1 MTFFE
6 MFDAAKAGFANA
18 NVSGLNGHVA
28 IQIEVTEDG
37 CGIFYAEITDGVL
50 NVQPYNYYDHT
61 AAVTLPHSTLFA
73 LLRRETTLPEAVAQE
88 KAFVQGCMESAAKL
102 FAAVPAPKKE
112 AAPAE
117 EKKPACCKAT
127 AAETK
132 KETACKA
139 AATPVVE
146 AKAETTCKAAAPV
159 VEEKKEA
166 ATTPAK
172 ATAPV
177 VEEKKKAAAT
187 PAKATA
193 PVVEEKKKTATT
205 AKAAAPVVEEKK
217 EAATATTTATTTAPK
232 TAAAKTVNRKAT
244 SKPMTKHNNR
254 RK

>member
-18 NVSGLNGHVA
+18 DVSGLNGHVA

-37 CGIFYAEITDGVL
+37 CGIFYAEVADGVL
-50 NVQPYNYYDHT
+50 NVQPYDYRDNT
-61 AAVTLPHSTLFA
+61 AAITLPHSTLFA

-102 FAAVPAPKKE
+102 FAAVPVSKKAEAPKKE

-127 AAETK
+127 AAESK
-132 KETACKA
+132 KETACKT

-146 AKAETTCKAAAPV
+146 AKTETTCKAAAPV

-172 ATAPV
+172 
-177 VEEKKKAAAT
+177 
-187 PAKATA
+187 
-193 PVVEEKKKTATT
+193 TT
-205 AKAAAPVVEEKK
+205 APVVEEKK
-217 EAATATTTATTTAPK
+217 EAATATTKVAAPVVEKKKETTTTTTTTVPK

-244 SKPMTKHNNR
+244 SKPMTKHNSR

>member
-37 CGIFYAEITDGVL
+37 CGIFYAEVTDGVL
-50 NVQPYNYYDHT
+50 NVQPYDYRDNT

-102 FAAVPAPKKE
+102 FAAVPAPKKAEAPKKE
-112 AAPAE
+112 AAPTV

-139 AATPVVE
+139 TATPVVE
-146 AKAETTCKAAAPV
+146 AKAETTCKAAAAPV

-166 ATTPAK
+166 ATTP
-172 ATAPV
+172 V
-177 VEEKKKAAAT
+177 
-187 PAKATA
+187 KATA

-244 SKPMTKHNNR
+244 SKPMTKHSNR

>member
-50 NVQPYNYYDHT
+50 NVQPYDYRDNT

-102 FAAVPAPKKE
+102 FAAVPAPKKAEAPKKE

-127 AAETK
+127 ATETK
-132 KETACKA
+132 KETPCKAAATETKKETTCKA
-139 AATPVVE
+139 AATPVIEEKKE
-146 AKAETTCKAAAPV
+146 AATTPVKAAAPV

-166 ATTPAK
+166 A
-172 ATAPV
+172 
-177 VEEKKKAAAT
+177 
-187 PAKATA
+187 
-193 PVVEEKKKTATT
+193 ATT

-217 EAATATTTATTTAPK
+217 EAATATTTTTTAPK

>member
-37 CGIFYAEITDGVL
+37 CGIFYAEVTDGVL
-50 NVQPYNYYDHT
+50 NVQPYDYRDNT

-102 FAAVPAPKKE
+102 FAAVPAPKKAE
-112 AAPAE
+112 APAE

-139 AATPVVE
+139 TATPVVE
-146 AKAETTCKAAAPV
+146 AKTETTCKAAATPV
-159 VEEKKEA
+159 IEEKKET

-177 VEEKKKAAAT
+177 VEEKKEAA
-187 PAKATA
+187 
-193 PVVEEKKKTATT
+193 ATT
-205 AKAAAPVVEEKK
+205 AKAAAPVAEEKK

>member
-18 NVSGLNGHVA
+18 DVSGLNGHVA

-50 NVQPYNYYDHT
+50 NVQPYDYRDNT

-139 AATPVVE
+139 TATPVVE
-146 AKAETTCKAAAPV
+146 AKAETTCKTAAAPV

-166 ATTPAK
+166 ATTPVK

-177 VEEKKKAAAT
+177 VEEKKEAA
-187 PAKATA
+187 
-193 PVVEEKKKTATT
+193 ATT

-217 EAATATTTATTTAPK
+217 EAATATTTTTTAPK

-244 SKPMTKHNNR
+244 SKPMTKHNSR

>member
-37 CGIFYAEITDGVL
+37 CGIFYAEVTDGVL
-50 NVQPYNYYDHT
+50 NVQPYDYRDNT

-139 AATPVVE
+139 TATPVVE
-146 AKAETTCKAAAPV
+146 AKAETTCKVAAAPV

-166 ATTPAK
+166 ATTPVK
-172 ATAPV
+172 AAAPV
-177 VEEKKKAAAT
+177 VEEKKEAA
-187 PAKATA
+187 
-193 PVVEEKKKTATT
+193 ATT

-217 EAATATTTATTTAPK
+217 EAATATTTTTTAPK

>member
-6 MFDAAKAGFANA
+6 MFDAAKAGLKNA
-18 NVSGLNGHVA
+18 DVSGLNGHIA

-50 NVQPYNYYDHT
+50 NVQPYDYRDNT
-61 AAVTLPHSTLFA
+61 ATVTLPHSTLFA

-102 FAAVPAPKKE
+102 FAAVPAPKKAEAPKKE

-139 AATPVVE
+139 TATPVVE
-146 AKAETTCKAAAPV
+146 TKAETTCKAAATPV

-166 ATTPAK
+166 VTTPAK

-177 VEEKKKAAAT
+177 VEEKKEVA
-187 PAKATA
+187 
-193 PVVEEKKKTATT
+193 TATT
-205 AKAAAPVVEEKK
+205 KVAAPVVEKKK
-217 EAATATTTATTTAPK
+217 EAATATATTTAPK
-232 TAAAKTVNRKAT
+232 ATAAKTGNKKKV
-244 SKPMTKHNNR
+244 SKPLTKHNR
-254 RK
+254 

>member
-37 CGIFYAEITDGVL
+37 CGIFYAEVTDGVL
-50 NVQPYNYYDHT
+50 NVQPYDYRDNT

-177 VEEKKKAAAT
+177 VEEKKK
-187 PAKATA
+187 
-193 PVVEEKKKTATT
+193 TATT

-217 EAATATTTATTTAPK
+217 EAATATTTTTTAPK

-244 SKPMTKHNNR
+244 SKPMTKHNSR

>member
-18 NVSGLNGHVA
+18 DVSGLNGHVA

-37 CGIFYAEITDGVL
+37 CGIFYAEVADGVL

-102 FAAVPAPKKE
+102 FAAVPVPKKAEAPKKE

-127 AAETK
+127 AAESK
-132 KETACKA
+132 KETACKT

-146 AKAETTCKAAAPV
+146 AKDATTCKAAVPV

-166 ATTPAK
+166 A
-172 ATAPV
+172 
-177 VEEKKKAAAT
+177 
-187 PAKATA
+187 
-193 PVVEEKKKTATT
+193 ATT
-205 AKAAAPVVEEKK
+205 AKTTAPVVEEKK
-217 EAATATTTATTTAPK
+217 EAATATTKVAAPVVEKKKETTTTTTTTTPK
-232 TAAAKTVNRKAT
+232 TAAAT
-244 SKPMTKHNNR
+244 STKKPAAKR
-254 RK
+254 RRR

>member
-6 MFDAAKAGFANA
+6 MFDAAKAGLANA

-50 NVQPYNYYDHT
+50 NVQPYDYRDNT

-102 FAAVPAPKKE
+102 FAAVPAPKKAEAPKKE

-127 AAETK
+127 ATETK
-132 KETACKA
+132 KETTCKAAATETKKETTCKA
-139 AATPVVE
+139 AATPVIEEKKE
-146 AKAETTCKAAAPV
+146 AATTPVKAAAPV
-159 VEEKKEA
+159 VEEKNEA
-166 ATTPAK
+166 A
-172 ATAPV
+172 
-177 VEEKKKAAAT
+177 
-187 PAKATA
+187 
-193 PVVEEKKKTATT
+193 ATT

-217 EAATATTTATTTAPK
+217 EAATATTTTTTAPK

>member
-50 NVQPYNYYDHT
+50 NVQPYDYRDNT

-127 AAETK
+127 ATETK

-139 AATPVVE
+139 TATPVVE
-146 AKAETTCKAAAPV
+146 AKAETTCKA
-159 VEEKKEA
+159 
-166 ATTPAK
+166 
-172 ATAPV
+172 
-177 VEEKKKAAAT
+177 
-187 PAKATA
+187 
-193 PVVEEKKKTATT
+193 
-205 AKAAAPVVEEKK
+205 AAAPVVEEKK

>member
-6 MFDAAKAGFANA
+6 MFDAAKAGLANA
-18 NVSGLNGHVA
+18 NVSGLNGHIA

-88 KAFVQGCMESAAKL
+88 KAFVQGCMESAAQL
-102 FAAVPAPKKE
+102 FAAVPVPKKAEAPKKE

-132 KETACKA
+132 KET
-139 AATPVVE
+139 
-146 AKAETTCKAAAPV
+146 TCKAAAPV
-159 VEEKKEA
+159 VEEKKET

-177 VEEKKKAAAT
+177 VEEKK
-187 PAKATA
+187 
-193 PVVEEKKKTATT
+193 
-205 AKAAAPVVEEKK
+205 
-217 EAATATTTATTTAPK
+217 EAATATTTTTTAPK

>member
-6 MFDAAKAGFANA
+6 MFDAAKAGLANA
-18 NVSGLNGHVA
+18 NVSGLNGHIA

-37 CGIFYAEITDGVL
+37 CGIFYVEITDGVL
-50 NVQPYNYYDHT
+50 NVQPYDYRDNT
-61 AAVTLPHSTLFA
+61 VAVTLPHSTLFA

-88 KAFVQGCMESAAKL
+88 KAFVQGCMESAAQL
-102 FAAVPAPKKE
+102 FAAVPVPKKAETPKKE

-139 AATPVVE
+139 TATPVVE
-146 AKAETTCKAAAPV
+146 TKAETTCKAAATPV

-172 ATAPV
+172 ATAPI
-177 VEEKKKAAAT
+177 
-187 PAKATA
+187 
-193 PVVEEKKKTATT
+193 
-205 AKAAAPVVEEKK
+205 VEEKK
-217 EAATATTTATTTAPK
+217 EAATATTTATATATATTTTPK
-232 TAAAKTVNRKAT
+232 IAAAT
-244 SKPMTKHNNR
+244 STKKQAAKR
-254 RK
+254 RRR

>member
-6 MFDAAKAGFANA
+6 MFDAAKAGLANA

-50 NVQPYNYYDHT
+50 NVQPYDYRDNT

-88 KAFVQGCMESAAKL
+88 KAFVQGCMESAAQL
-102 FAAVPAPKKE
+102 FAAVPVPKKAEAPKKE

-132 KETACKA
+132 KET
-139 AATPVVE
+139 
-146 AKAETTCKAAAPV
+146 TCKAAAPV
-159 VEEKKEA
+159 VEEKKET

-177 VEEKKKAAAT
+177 VEEKKEAA
-187 PAKATA
+187 
-193 PVVEEKKKTATT
+193 ATT

-217 EAATATTTATTTAPK
+217 EAATATTTTTTAPK

>member
-6 MFDAAKAGFANA
+6 MFDAAKAGLANA

-50 NVQPYNYYDHT
+50 NVQPYDYRDNT

-102 FAAVPAPKKE
+102 FAAVPAPKKAEAPKKE

-127 AAETK
+127 ATETK
-132 KETACKA
+132 KETTCKAAATETKKETTCKA
-139 AATPVVE
+139 AATPVIEEKKE
-146 AKAETTCKAAAPV
+146 AATTPVKATAPV

-166 ATTPAK
+166 A
-172 ATAPV
+172 
-177 VEEKKKAAAT
+177 
-187 PAKATA
+187 
-193 PVVEEKKKTATT
+193 ATT

-217 EAATATTTATTTAPK
+217 EAATATTTTTTAPK

>member
-37 CGIFYAEITDGVL
+37 CGIFYAEVTDGVL
-50 NVQPYNYYDHT
+50 NVQPYDYRDNT

-127 AAETK
+127 ATETK

-139 AATPVVE
+139 TATPVVE
-146 AKAETTCKAAAPV
+146 AKAETTCKAAATPV
-159 VEEKKEA
+159 IEEKKEA

-177 VEEKKKAAAT
+177 VEEKKEAA
-187 PAKATA
+187 
-193 PVVEEKKKTATT
+193 ATT

-217 EAATATTTATTTAPK
+217 EAATATTTTTTAPK

>member
-6 MFDAAKAGFANA
+6 MFDAAKAGLKNA
-18 NVSGLNGHVA
+18 DVSGLNGHVA

-37 CGIFYAEITDGVL
+37 CGIFYAEVTDGVL

-127 AAETK
+127 A
-132 KETACKA
+132 
-139 AATPVVE
+139 TPVVE
-146 AKAETTCKAAAPV
+146 AKAETTCKAA
-159 VEEKKEA
+159 
-166 ATTPAK
+166 
-172 ATAPV
+172 APV

-193 PVVEEKKKTATT
+193 PVVEEKKKAAATP
-205 AKAAAPVVEEKK
+205 AKAVAPVVEEKK
-217 EAATATTTATTTAPK
+217 EAATATTTATTTTPK
-232 TAAAKTVNRKAT
+232 TAAAT
-244 SKPMTKHNNR
+244 STKKPAAKR
-254 RK
+254 RRR

>member
-6 MFDAAKAGFANA
+6 MFDAAKAGLKNA
-18 NVSGLNGHVA
+18 DVSGLNGHVA

-37 CGIFYAEITDGVL
+37 CGIFYAEVTDGVL

-127 AAETK
+127 A
-132 KETACKA
+132 
-139 AATPVVE
+139 TPVVE
-146 AKAETTCKAAAPV
+146 AKAETTC
-159 VEEKKEA
+159 
-166 ATTPAK
+166 K

-193 PVVEEKKKTATT
+193 PVVEKKKEAAATP

-217 EAATATTTATTTAPK
+217 EAATATTTATTTTPK
-232 TAAAKTVNRKAT
+232 TAAAT
-244 SKPMTKHNNR
+244 STKKPAAKR
-254 RK
+254 RRR

>member
-18 NVSGLNGHVA
+18 DVSGLNGHVA

-37 CGIFYAEITDGVL
+37 CGIFYAEVADGVL
-50 NVQPYNYYDHT
+50 NVQPYDYRDNT

-88 KAFVQGCMESAAKL
+88 KAFVTGCMESAAKL
-102 FAAVPAPKKE
+102 FAAVPAPKKAEAPKKE

-127 AAETK
+127 AAESK
-132 KETACKA
+132 KETACKTAATPVVEAKTETTCKA

-146 AKAETTCKAAAPV
+146 
-159 VEEKKEA
+159 EKKEA
-166 ATTPAK
+166 A
-172 ATAPV
+172 
-177 VEEKKKAAAT
+177 
-187 PAKATA
+187 
-193 PVVEEKKKTATT
+193 ATT
-205 AKAAAPVVEEKK
+205 AKTTAPVVEEKK
-217 EAATATTTATTTAPK
+217 EAATATTKVAAPVVEKKKETTTTTTTTTPK

-244 SKPMTKHNNR
+244 SKHNSR

>member
-50 NVQPYNYYDHT
+50 NVQPYDYRDNT

-139 AATPVVE
+139 AATPVI
-146 AKAETTCKAAAPV
+146 
-159 VEEKKEA
+159 EEKKEV

-177 VEEKKKAAAT
+177 VEEKKEAAATT
-187 PAKATA
+187 PAKAAA
-193 PVVEEKKKTATT
+193 PVVEEKKEAAATP

>member
-37 CGIFYAEITDGVL
+37 CGIFYAEVTDGVL
-50 NVQPYNYYDHT
+50 NVQPYDYRDNT

-73 LLRRETTLPEAVAQE
+73 LLRRETTL
-88 KAFVQGCMESAAKL
+88 
-102 FAAVPAPKKE
+102 PKKE

-132 KETACKA
+132 KETTCKA
-139 AATPVVE
+139 TATPVVE
-146 AKAETTCKAAAPV
+146 AKAETTCKAAAAPV

-166 ATTPAK
+166 ATTP
-172 ATAPV
+172 
-177 VEEKKKAAAT
+177 
-187 PAKATA
+187 
-193 PVVEEKKKTATT
+193 

-217 EAATATTTATTTAPK
+217 EAATATTTTTTAPK

>member
-6 MFDAAKAGFANA
+6 MFDAAKAGLANA

-50 NVQPYNYYDHT
+50 NVQPYDYRDNT

-139 AATPVVE
+139 TATPVVE
-146 AKAETTCKAAAPV
+146 AKAETTCKAAAAPV

-166 ATTPAK
+166 ATTP
-172 ATAPV
+172 V
-177 VEEKKKAAAT
+177 
-187 PAKATA
+187 KATA

-244 SKPMTKHNNR
+244 SKPMTKHNSR

>member
-1 MTFFE
+1 
-6 MFDAAKAGFANA
+6 MFDAAKAGLANA

-50 NVQPYNYYDHT
+50 NVQPYDYRDNT

-102 FAAVPAPKKE
+102 FAAVPAPKKAEAPKKE

-127 AAETK
+127 ATETK
-132 KETACKA
+132 KETTCKAAATETKKETTCKA
-139 AATPVVE
+139 AATPVIEEKKE
-146 AKAETTCKAAAPV
+146 AATTPVKAAAPV

-166 ATTPAK
+166 A
-172 ATAPV
+172 
-177 VEEKKKAAAT
+177 
-187 PAKATA
+187 
-193 PVVEEKKKTATT
+193 ATT

-217 EAATATTTATTTAPK
+217 EAATATTTTTTAPK

>member
-6 MFDAAKAGFANA
+6 MFDAAKAGLKNA
-18 NVSGLNGHVA
+18 DVSGLNGHIA

-37 CGIFYAEITDGVL
+37 CGIFYAEVTDGVL

-139 AATPVVE
+139 TATPMVE
-146 AKAETTCKAAAPV
+146 TKVETTCKAAATPV

-166 ATTPAK
+166 A
-172 ATAPV
+172 
-177 VEEKKKAAAT
+177 
-187 PAKATA
+187 
-193 PVVEEKKKTATT
+193 ATT

-217 EAATATTTATTTAPK
+217 EAATATTTTTTAPK

-244 SKPMTKHNNR
+244 SKSMTKHNSR

>member
-6 MFDAAKAGFANA
+6 MFDAAKAGLKNA
-18 NVSGLNGHVA
+18 DVSGLNGHVA

-37 CGIFYAEITDGVL
+37 CGIFYAEVTDGVL

-102 FAAVPAPKKE
+102 FAAVPAPKKAEAPKKE
-112 AAPAE
+112 AAPTV

-139 AATPVVE
+139 TATPVVE
-146 AKAETTCKAAAPV
+146 AKAETTCKAAAAPV

-166 ATTPAK
+166 ATTP
-172 ATAPV
+172 V
-177 VEEKKKAAAT
+177 
-187 PAKATA
+187 KATA

-244 SKPMTKHNNR
+244 SKPMTKHSNR

>member
-50 NVQPYNYYDHT
+50 NVQPYDYRDNT

-139 AATPVVE
+139 TATPVVE
-146 AKAETTCKAAAPV
+146 AKAETTCKTAAAPV

-166 ATTPAK
+166 ATTP
-172 ATAPV
+172 V
-177 VEEKKKAAAT
+177 
-187 PAKATA
+187 KATA

-217 EAATATTTATTTAPK
+217 EAATATTTTTTAPK

>member
-6 MFDAAKAGFANA
+6 MFDAAKAGLKNA
-18 NVSGLNGHVA
+18 DVSGLNGHVA

-37 CGIFYAEITDGVL
+37 CGIFYAEVTDGVL

-61 AAVTLPHSTLFA
+61 AAITLPHSTLFA

-127 AAETK
+127 A
-132 KETACKA
+132 
-139 AATPVVE
+139 TPVVE

-187 PAKATA
+187 PAKA
-193 PVVEEKKKTATT
+193 
-205 AKAAAPVVEEKK
+205 AAPVVEEKK
-217 EAATATTTATTTAPK
+217 EAATATTTATTTTPK
-232 TAAAKTVNRKAT
+232 TAAAT
-244 SKPMTKHNNR
+244 STKKPAAKR
-254 RK
+254 RRR

>member
-1 MTFFE
+1 MTFQE

-18 NVSGLNGHVA
+18 DVSGLNGHVA

-50 NVQPYNYYDHT
+50 NVQPYDYRDNT
-61 AAVTLPHSTLFA
+61 AAVTLPLNTLFA
-73 LLRRETTLPEAVAQE
+73 LLRRELVLTQAVAQE
-88 KAFVQGCMESAAKL
+88 KAFVTGCMESAAKL
-102 FAAVPAPKKE
+102 FAAVPAPKKAEAPKKE
-112 AAPAE
+112 AAPAV

-127 AAETK
+127 AAESK
-132 KETACKA
+132 KETACKTAATPVVEAKAATTCKA

-146 AKAETTCKAAAPV
+146 EKKEAAATTAKTTAPV

-166 ATTPAK
+166 A
-172 ATAPV
+172 
-177 VEEKKKAAAT
+177 AT
-187 PAKATA
+187 PAKA
-193 PVVEEKKKTATT
+193 AT
-205 AKAAAPVVEEKK
+205 PVVEEKK

-244 SKPMTKHNNR
+244 SKPMTKHNSR